1 MKKQYVVLAVALVI
15 GLVLGFAL
23 LSKGDAKA
31 LNVNDIGADPAAFTG
46 TITITG
52 IMAGVSQY
60 DKSVI
65 GIMDIKEL
73 QCQSANCNKIFIPI
87 KVTGALPTAG
97 DEIRAT
103 GQFLKNAQGYLFAA
117 EKIKVV
123 KNHKIGG

>member
-1 MKKQYVVLAVALVI
+1 MKKQYVVLAATLVI
-15 GLVLGFAL
+15 GLVLGFGL
-23 LSKGDAKA
+23 FSKGDAKA

-46 TITITG
+46 TITVTG

-73 QCQSANCNKIFIPI
+73 QCQSPNCNKIYIPI
-87 KVTGALPTAG
+87 KVTGALPAVG

-103 GQFLKNAQGYLFAA
+103 GQFQKNAQGYLFTA

>member
-1 MKKQYVVLAVALVI
+1 MKKQYVVLAVAVI
-15 GLVLGFAL
+15 VGLVLGFGL
-23 LSKGDAKA
+23 LSKGEAKA

-46 TITITG
+46 TITVTG

-73 QCQSANCNKIFIPI
+73 QCQSPNCNKIYIPI
-87 KVTGALPTAG
+87 RVTGALPVVG

-103 GQFLKNAQGYLFAA
+103 GKFEKNAQGYLFTA

-123 KNHKIGG
+123 QNHKIGG

>member
-1 MKKQYVVLAVALVI
+1 MKKYALIAVAVI
-15 GLVLGFAL
+15 IGAAIAFGVANQG
-23 LSKGDAKA
+23 GGGKA
-31 LNVNDIGADPAAFTG
+31 LNVSEIGADPGAFTG

-65 GIMDIKEL
+65 GIMDVKEL
-73 QCQSANCNKIFIPI
+73 QCKSQNCNKLFIPV
-87 KVTGALPTAG
+87 KFPEKQPLVG

-103 GQFLKNAQGYLFAA
+103 GQFHKFPTGYMFIAQKL
-117 EKIKVV
+117 KVV

>member
-1 MKKQYVVLAVALVI
+1 MKKYVFVAVAVVIGLAVAF
-15 GLVLGFAL
+15 GLA
-23 LSKGDAKA
+23 KQGDAKV

-46 TITITG
+46 TITVTG
-52 IMAGVSQY
+52 IMAGVSQH

-73 QCQSANCNKIFIPI
+73 QCKSANCNKIFIPI
-87 KVTGALPTAG
+87 KISGPLPIVG

-103 GQFLKNAQGYLFAA
+103 GQFEKNSAGYLFAA
-117 EKIKVV
+117 QQVKVV